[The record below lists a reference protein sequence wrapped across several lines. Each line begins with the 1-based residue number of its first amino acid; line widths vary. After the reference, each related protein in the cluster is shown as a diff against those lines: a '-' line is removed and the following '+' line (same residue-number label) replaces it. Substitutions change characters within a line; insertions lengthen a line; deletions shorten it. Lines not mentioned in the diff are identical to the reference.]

1 MRIMTIY
8 AQASDETRKNLDRAP
23 KEMKAGIKDAV
34 NELAKESREDILK
47 TSRQKYTLRKE
58 RFQKSDISLKK
69 AVLTRLEA
77 TLSVSGEAEP
87 INKAYRFRKNSVRK
101 GVRAEIKR
109 GNGLKELKMRSGS
122 LKAFVTGVTTGHAD
136 KVHKDVFQRKGRER
150 LPIKTIQGPSRA
162 KIAEVLWRDELQST
176 KGEELTR
183 RINTLAERT
192 LS

>member
-1 MRIMTIY
+1 MKIMTIY
-8 AQASDETRKNLDRAP
+8 TEASDNARKNLEKTP
-23 KEMKAGIKDAV
+23 NEMKKGIKDAV

-47 TSRQKYTLRKE
+47 MSRQEYTLRRG
-58 RFQKSDISLKK
+58 RFRKSDISLKK

-77 TLSVSGEAEP
+77 TLSISGETEP

-109 GNGLKELKMRSGS
+109 GNGLKELKMRDGN

-136 KVHKDVFQRKGRER
+136 KVHKDVFQRKGKER
-150 LPIKTIQGPSRA
+150 LPVRTIQGPSRA

-176 KGEELTR
+176 KEEELTR
-183 RINTLAERT
+183 RIDALAERT